1 MESTPVNWE
10 ALDAL
15 LIDFAKSEN
24 LIEDSSA
31 PSSSPSPSPSP
42 SSSSYHSRLVIRQI
56 RRAVETG
63 AIDAAVALLRLHAPS
78 ILTDHKILFRLH
90 KQKFIELL
98 RKGTAEDRDSAIECL
113 RTALAPC
120 ALDAYPEAYEE
131 FKHVLLAFIYDKD
144 DKNSPVANEVVAR
157 KQRAVWLEYSVKRAR
172 AAASLPGC
180 SEKRIRFG
188 TWNIGTLTGK
198 SMEIVDVMV
207 RRKINFMCL
216 QETKWTGEKA
226 KELDNSGFKL
236 WYTGKIRSRNG
247 IGIIVDKEWKKDVVD
262 VRRVGDRI
270 IVLKLVVGQDTF
282 NVISGYAPQ
291 VGLAEHFKVKFWE
304 DLEGVLQDIP
314 QGEKVFLGGDLNG
327 HVGSV
332 ARGFEGVHGGFGLGE
347 MNGEGKSI
355 LEFSE
360 ALDLSIANTWFKKRE
375 EHLITYK
382 SGGTCSQID
391 FFLIRKSDR
400 KYCLN
405 CKVIPGESLT
415 TQHRVLV
422 MDVRIRDRAKRR
434 SPLVAPRIKWWHLK
448 GEKQGI
454 FQQKIW
460 EGWCGQSQGSANDM
474 WNKMSQEIIKV
485 AKETLGESRG
495 FGPRGKESW
504 WWNENVQSKV
514 RVKKECFK
522 EWSRCRNSETW
533 DKYKIARNE
542 TKKAV
547 SEARAQAFDGLY
559 QALGTRDGERSIYR
573 LAKGRERK
581 TRDLDQVKCV
591 KDEEGKVLVHEK
603 DIKERWKAYFHNLF
617 NDGYGY
623 DSSSL
628 DTREED
634 RNYKYYRR
642 IQKQEVKEALKRMSN
657 GKAVGPDNIPIEV
670 WKTLGDRGLEW
681 LTELFNEIMRSKRM
695 PEEWRRSTGVK
706 LMSHTMKLWERVIE
720 RRLRKETQVT
730 ENQFGFMPG
739 RSTMEAIY
747 LLRRVMEQYRMA
759 QQDLH
764 LIFIDLEKAYDRVPR
779 EILWKVLEKKGV
791 RVAYI
796 RAIQDMYDRVST
808 SVRTQG
814 GESDDFPITIGLHQ
828 GSTLS
833 PYLFTLILDVL
844 TEQIQE
850 IAPRCMFFADD
861 IVLLGE
867 SREELNERLET
878 WRRALETHGFRLS
891 RSKSEYMECKFNKR
905 RRVSNSEVKIGDH
918 IIPQVTRFKYLGSVI
933 QDDGEIEG
941 DVNHRI
947 QAGWMKWRKA
957 SGVLCDAKV
966 PIKLKGKFYRTAVR
980 PAILYGTECWAVK
993 SQHENKVGVAEMRM
1007 LRWMCGKTRQDK
1019 IRNEAIRERV
1029 GVVPIVEK
1037 MVENR
1042 LRWFGHVERRPVDSV
1057 VRRVDQMERRQII
1070 RGRGR
1075 PKKTIREVI
1084 KKNLEINGLDRS
1096 MWSEHRRLDLAG
1108 FMSSMLRAHLNAYD
1122 PIFSM
1127 ALRYLISIHRV
1138 YCLRQGI
1145 TSPISD
1151 LTERLLL
1158 EERDPPATPQDIL
1171 YEVPPFDEVDIQ
1183 ALAHAVELT
1192 RQGAID
1198 SLRFTKGDVFLAF
1211 QNELCRM
1218 RLDAPLLDQL
1228 VREYCVYRGIVD
1240 SASGKQPIP
1249 ETVKFNPQDP
1259 GYCSSRDCSLE
1270 LDCNASKHSDG
1281 ETSVTNAQM
1290 DGSPENNTDVTS
1302 MRRIDFEVR
1311 YASELASI
1319 HEDCSTSG
1327 SQQHEDASVLQR
1339 SRLPGNGERS
1349 KRKRWRGRY
1358 DDNSYMPNAS
1368 LEENSKQEHSISTIV
1383 STISKEKQGSEKLSV
1398 HDISNVEDRYE
1409 ILLGMK
1415 ELASK
1420 GMAAEAVEEVNAID
1434 PNFFAQNSVEFL
1446 KLVSSGDYNTALKV
1460 ACTHLGPLAACD
1472 PALLK
1477 PLKETLLALLRPNE
1491 DALGN
1496 ALPLHALAASL
1507 QVAVGRRL
1515 GVEEPQLMKI
1525 MRATLY
1531 THNEWFKLQMCKDR
1545 FEGLLRLDSLKE
1557 ANTPF
1562 LAPVSTSKS
1571 YADSCTN
1578 GSSQATVSSGTRM
1591 SEDGSSPTQASSR
1604 DVICDEGAILKV
1616 MEFLALPRAD
1626 AIHLLAQ
1633 YNGNAETVIQ
1643 QIFP

>member
-1 MESTPVNWE
+1 
-10 ALDAL
+10 
-15 LIDFAKSEN
+15 
-24 LIEDSSA
+24 
-31 PSSSPSPSPSP
+31 
-42 SSSSYHSRLVIRQI
+42 
-56 RRAVETG
+56 
-63 AIDAAVALLRLHAPS
+63 
-78 ILTDHKILFRLH
+78 
-90 KQKFIELL
+90 
-98 RKGTAEDRDSAIECL
+98 
-113 RTALAPC
+113 
-120 ALDAYPEAYEE
+120 
-131 FKHVLLAFIYDKD
+131 
-144 DKNSPVANEVVAR
+144 
-157 KQRAVWLEYSVKRAR
+157 
-172 AAASLPGC
+172 
-180 SEKRIRFG
+180 
-188 TWNIGTLTGK
+188 
-198 SMEIVDVMV
+198 
-207 RRKINFMCL
+207 
-216 QETKWTGEKA
+216 
-226 KELDNSGFKL
+226 
-236 WYTGKIRSRNG
+236 
-247 IGIIVDKEWKKDVVD
+247 
-262 VRRVGDRI
+262 
-270 IVLKLVVGQDTF
+270 
-282 NVISGYAPQ
+282 
-291 VGLAEHFKVKFWE
+291 
-304 DLEGVLQDIP
+304 
-314 QGEKVFLGGDLNG
+314 
-327 HVGSV
+327 
-332 ARGFEGVHGGFGLGE
+332 

-405 CKVIPGESLT
+405 CKVISGESLT

-434 SPLVAPRIKWWHLK
+434 SPMVAPRIKWWHLK

-514 RVKKECFK
+514 RVKNECFK

-542 TKKAV
+542 TKKTV

-559 QALGTRDGERSIYR
+559 KALGTRDGERSIYR

-642 IQKQEVKEALKRMSN
+642 IQKQEVKEVLKRMSN

-695 PEEWRRSTGVK
+695 PEEWRRSTLVPIYKNKGDIQNCANYRGIK

-779 EILWKVLEKKGV
+779 EILWKALEKKGV

-850 IAPRCMFFADD
+850 IAPRCMLFADD

-1029 GVVPIVEK
+1029 GVAPIVEK

-1042 LRWFGHVERRPVDSV
+1042 LRWFGHVERRPIDSV
-1057 VRRVDQMERRQII
+1057 VRRVDQMERRQTI
-1070 RGRGR
+1070 RGRGI

-1084 KKNLEINGLDRS
+1084 KKDLELNDLDRS
-1096 MWSEHRRLDLAG
+1096 MDNLSFPLICPDW
-1108 FMSSMLRAHLNAYD
+1108 NAD
-1122 PIFSM
+1122 EEM
-1127 ALRYLISIHRV
+1127 
-1138 YCLRQGI
+1138 
-1145 TSPISD
+1145 
-1151 LTERLLL
+1151 LLL
-1158 EERDPPATPQDIL
+1158 EDLSHVMGKSKEELFAMMTGHEAKKEFSL
-1171 YEVPPFDEVDIQ
+1171 TTELTLKEEPPFADGINYEESKKEEINNQ
-1183 ALAHAVELT
+1183 TMSRLT
-1192 RQGAID
+1192 
-1198 SLRFTKGDVFLAF
+1198 
-1211 QNELCRM
+1211 
-1218 RLDAPLLDQL
+1218 
-1228 VREYCVYRGIVD
+1228 
-1240 SASGKQPIP
+1240 SACGKAYSS
-1249 ETVKFNPQDP
+1249 TVKKASSVIQNNGVKVEVESHADRNIGQKKLKLSGEDRPSMTDLS
-1259 GYCSSRDCSLE
+1259 GYS
-1270 LDCNASKHSDG
+1270 
-1281 ETSVTNAQM
+1281 
-1290 DGSPENNTDVTS
+1290 
-1302 MRRIDFEVR
+1302 F
-1311 YASELASI
+1311 
-1319 HEDCSTSG
+1319 
-1327 SQQHEDASVLQR
+1327 
-1339 SRLPGNGERS
+1339 
-1349 KRKRWRGRY
+1349 
-1358 DDNSYMPNAS
+1358 
-1368 LEENSKQEHSISTIV
+1368 KQE
-1383 STISKEKQGSEKLSV
+1383 EF
-1398 HDISNVEDRYE
+1398 DVEYDNDAE
-1409 ILLGMK
+1409 QV
-1415 ELASK
+1415 LA
-1420 GMAAEAVEEVNAID
+1420 
-1434 PNFFAQNSVEFL
+1434 
-1446 KLVSSGDYNTALKV
+1446 
-1460 ACTHLGPLAACD
+1460 
-1472 PALLK
+1472 
-1477 PLKETLLALLRPNE
+1477 
-1491 DALGN
+1491 
-1496 ALPLHALAASL
+1496 
-1507 QVAVGRRL
+1507 
-1515 GVEEPQLMKI
+1515 
-1525 MRATLY
+1525 
-1531 THNEWFKLQMCKDR
+1531 
-1545 FEGLLRLDSLKE
+1545 
-1557 ANTPF
+1557 
-1562 LAPVSTSKS
+1562 
-1571 YADSCTN
+1571 
-1578 GSSQATVSSGTRM
+1578 
-1591 SEDGSSPTQASSR
+1591 
-1604 DVICDEGAILKV
+1604 V
-1616 MEFLALPRAD
+1616 MEFKDTDTEAEYEMKLQVLHIYSKSFTKTVLGFCGKRESYGVKGISLSSDMFLQFPTIWWAAGKRKGFERRRGKTKMRERRDTRVHTSNEGATQQLYLRNGVPMLDFQPKAPPPHHRPCDSETRKGTTAMNGQRLGHAALVRT
-1626 AIHLLAQ
+1626 H
-1633 YNGNAETVIQ
+1633 NSNKGNQERTGTNESFC
-1643 QIFP
+1643 IFWAP